1 MVLDCFVEYHYP
13 VSQEIEQDIVKLTV
27 IYITKGHFFYDL
39 ITVIP
44 YHRMF
49 RSVFDLKYL
58 RLFYF
63 IKVIRIFNGLEL
75 LNPNNFMK

>member
-1 MVLDCFVEYHYP
+1 MVLECLVEYHYP
-13 VSQEIEQDIVKLTV
+13 VSQEVEQDISKLIV

-63 IKVIRIFNGLEL
+63 IKVIRIFNGFAL